1 MEGKCGVCAIEG
13 VTLLRLTLS
22 DAAGETDRVDLCAG
36 CASRAYIAV
45 DDSDEDRVEFG
56 LNALAVDD
64 SDEDRVEFEL
74 DALATEVNSHAV

>member
-1 MEGKCGVCAIEG
+1 MEGTCGVCGIAS

-45 DDSDEDRVEFG
+45 DDSDADRVEFG
-56 LNALAVDD
+56 
-64 SDEDRVEFEL
+64 L
-74 DALATEVNSHAV
+74 DALATEVNNHAV

>member
-1 MEGKCGVCAIEG
+1 MEGTCGVCGIAS

-45 DDSDEDRVEFG
+45 DVSNRDRVEFG
-56 LNALAVDD
+56 LAVPALETNEDSSLVEMWSRSEEANNAL
-64 SDEDRVEFEL
+64 
-74 DALATEVNSHAV
+74 